1 MKKKSRKYSLWGIVI
16 LGVLAIIFV
25 LVARSSLINAD
36 KSDSF
41 YFANALKIG
50 ENKFIATQ
58 DVDLSR
64 RIIGINGSL
73 ITIDEAKRRQV
84 IKGVFDEAGRELF
97 STSLLVAN
105 SSFIINVQDISAS
118 PALYLEGIR

>member
-84 IKGVFDEAGRELF
+84 INGVFDEAGRELF